1 MSGLR
6 LDSWIQLGRSGVRR
20 QNTDGGGLKDQQK
33 TSNLPKPKASAWT
46 SAYLSCHTEC
56 EEGMANESLRTEGRF
71 RSNQRIT
78 ADIKALQH
86 YAESV
91 AHKIRLFLVNDRV
104 CHQFYIA

>member
-1 MSGLR
+1 MGTAGEVGSQT
-6 LDSWIQLGRSGVRR
+6 SEHGRR
-20 QNTDGGGLKDQQK
+20 GLKDQQK

-91 AHKIRLFLVNDRV
+91 AHKICLFLANDRV
-104 CHQFYIA
+104 RHQFYIA